1 MHIHIHDKTTLKE
14 IQDIFSSYYPHL
26 RLRFY
31 KQPHQHFQISSEKE
45 SLGEDLKIE
54 EIKKT
59 HVDGIIEIMPSQRVD
74 AVEDTF
80 LNQFGLSVQI
90 LKKEKNQ
97 WVQTTGLDSYSL
109 KEVNEFSRND
119 SDEFLVRDYDEGFEK
134 GLYEFVKFIKSVKGK
149 E

>member
-1 MHIHIHDKTTLKE
+1 
-14 IQDIFSSYYPHL
+14 
-26 RLRFY
+26 
-31 KQPHQHFQISSEKE
+31 
-45 SLGEDLKIE
+45 
-54 EIKKT
+54 
-59 HVDGIIEIMPSQRVD
+59 
-74 AVEDTF
+74 
-80 LNQFGLSVQI
+80 VQI